1 MHQNMKNKLHLLY
14 TMIMVIACA
23 ACSSNETNK
32 HVEVIKVC
40 TETAQ
45 ESNYSK
51 GESYVGTVEADV
63 AVAVSFTG
71 MGTIKQVHV
80 SEGARVRKG
89 QLLAE
94 MDKTQAENAL
104 ATATATHKQATDA
117 YNRMKQLYES
127 KSLADIKWVEVQSK
141 VEQAEATLAAAK
153 KMLEDC
159 YIYSPIDGIV
169 GKKMLHAGETALPSQ
184 PVVTVLSINKLKVKV
199 SIPEKEIAKVN
210 PDTESSITIEA
221 LGGRSIDGGKIEKG
235 VTADAT
241 THTYDIRINID
252 NAMADIL
259 PGMVAKVTLLHQ
271 DSLNG
276 IYMPIRAVQRGADG
290 KNFVWCAVDGKAQRC
305 NVSVGKTYGDRIEIV
320 SGLAQGEKVIT
331 SGYQKVSEGMSI
343 NAEQK
348 CIYIN

>member
-1 MHQNMKNKLHLLY
+1 MHQNMKNNLQFFY
-14 TMIMVIACA
+14 TIAMVIACA
-23 ACSSNETNK
+23 SCSSNEANK
-32 HVEVIKVC
+32 NTEVLKVV

-45 ESNYSK
+45 ESNHSRS
-51 GESYVGTVEADV
+51 ESYVGTVEADV

-80 SEGARVRKG
+80 NEGGKVRKG
-89 QLLAE
+89 QLVAE

-127 KSLADIKWVEVQSK
+127 NSLADIKWVEVQSK
-141 VEQAEATLAAAK
+141 VEQAEASLAAAK

-184 PVVTVLSINKLKVKV
+184 PVVTVLSINKLKVKA
-199 SIPEKEIAKVN
+199 SIPEKEIAHIN
-210 PDTESSITIEA
+210 TDTESNITIEA
-221 LGGRSIDGGKIEKG
+221 LGGKSIVGGKIEKG
-235 VTADAT
+235 VMADAT

-252 NAMADIL
+252 NTSADIL
-259 PGMVAKVTLLHQ
+259 PGMVAKVELLHQ
-271 DSLNG
+271 DSING
-276 IYMPIRAVQRGADG
+276 IYIPIRAVQRGADG
-290 KNFVWCAVDGKAQRC
+290 HHFVWCINDGKAHRN
-305 NVSVGKTYGDRIEIV
+305 NVGIGKTYGDRIEIV

-331 SGYQKVSEGMSI
+331 SGYQKVSEGMSV
-343 NAEQK
+343 NAE
-348 CIYIN
+348 